1 MSLLLATRDK
11 ELEERC
17 RRAASAD
24 YSIEVALSP
33 EALFARIMVA
43 KPEAVLVDALI
54 LTAPIENEVARV
66 VAQAGTGRVIV
77 LTTDFNEDE
86 EVALLRCG
94 VKGCCRRGV
103 DPESLR
109 QVLSVTQSGVWVTRS
124 LLPRL
129 VTELRRFAQQTAPG
143 STGNAAA
150 ASPENK
156 QAASATSPT
165 GNAGVLARL
174 PPDKLASLT
183 RREQEIV
190 KLIADGA
197 TNKEVG
203 VELDISDRTV
213 KGHLSNIFLKL
224 GTPDRMKLMLYLQDE
239 RQPMAAGL
247 RKPKH

>member
-1 MSLLLATRDK
+1 MSILLATRDR

-24 YSIEVALSP
+24 YSIEVVTSVDALS
-33 EALFARIMVA
+33 ARLA
-43 KPEAVLVDALI
+43 ASKPEAVLVDGAL
-54 LTAPIENEVARV
+54 LAAPIENEVAHI
-66 VAQAGTGRVIV
+66 VAQAGAGRVIV
-77 LTTDFNEDE
+77 LTAEFNEDE

-129 VTELRRFAQQTAPG
+129 VTELRRYAQQTSPA
-143 STGNAAA
+143 SA
-150 ASPENK
+150 ASNTTATAPEK
-156 QAASATSPT
+156 KDAAPSKSNVALS
-165 GNAGVLARL
+165 RL
-174 PPDKLASLT
+174 PPHKLATLT
-183 RREQEIV
+183 RRELDIV

-203 VELDISDRTV
+203 VELDISERTV
-213 KGHLSNIFLKL
+213 KGHLSNIFMKL
-224 GTPDRMKLMLYLQDE
+224 GTPDRVKLMLYLQDE
-239 RQPMAAGL
+239 RQPAQTQTDN
-247 RKPKH
+247 RR